1 MKSLA
6 QNSIQIMLGLI
17 LLVILF
23 HLLIMIEVIPYEIA
37 WGGRLQTD
45 EQMYVFETISILIN
59 FFLLFILL
67 MKGRYIKSW
76 LKEKTLNIILGI
88 FLILFIINTV
98 GNLFAQTNF
107 EKLFALLTLMF
118 SFLIWIVL
126 RPKASS

>member
-6 QNSIQIMLGLI
+6 QNSIKIMLGLI

>member
-1 MKSLA
+1 
-6 QNSIQIMLGLI
+6 
-17 LLVILF
+17 
-23 HLLIMIEVIPYEIA
+23 MIEVIPYEIA